1 MRKHFTEIQ
10 VTFEESPV
18 VQIQPINRGPRAAP
32 EKRRTCWLD
41 WFR

>member
-18 VQIQPINRGPRAAP
+18 VEIRPITRDPRAAR
-32 EKRRTCWLD
+32 EKRRGCWLD
-41 WFR
+41 WFK